1 MVDFKRRRTYDRE
14 FKLEVLQMIEQ
25 DGRTIKSV
33 AEDLGIHKSVISR
46 WRREFHR
53 DQQDAFVGIGHQTPQ
68 EEDIR
73 RLRRKLADVTEERDI
88 LKKAVAFFAKH
99 SE

>member
-1 MVDFKRRRTYDRE
+1 MVAYKGRRTYDQE
-14 FKLEVLQMIEQ
+14 FKLEVLQMIQQ

-33 AEDLGIHKSVISR
+33 AEDLGIHPGVISR
-46 WRREFHR
+46 WRREFHT
-53 DQQDAFVGIGHQTPQ
+53 DQQDAFPGTGHQTPQ